1 MTVRP
6 DPHLPPRDGVGL
18 ATDTVPDTHGPPAGP
33 SADASGLLAVAGP
46 TPAGVADRESARLP
60 SGALAVLLTW
70 DGAGKCR
77 KARLDGASR
86 RGDDEAALLADG
98 WLELLHPDDRPTA
111 AEAVRTV
118 LSGEAGGGAR
128 EEPVRLRT
136 GERWAVLRIQAVA
149 GAQGAAGASG
159 VLVDA
164 TRSVGT
170 AAQMARLVEGF
181 NRLRH
186 PDEIVRAMLDEGIPL
201 LGGTSGVVYVLSD
214 DDELVVAGA
223 SGVAED
229 ALHARFGRIARG
241 SLLPVAEVLRTGRPV
256 TIATPAERRRRY
268 PQLDTPSDLR
278 AGRQTDAD
286 TGRPVG
292 VGLDHPD
299 AFRVVPL
306 NDAAGGPFGA
316 LGVGFE
322 DERRLRSHDPQLLHG
337 VAAQCALAL
346 DRARLAVAAERDQER
361 LRFLDRLRGALSS
374 TLGLDATL
382 TELAGLAVPRIADWC
397 VVRLVESTT
406 NPRPIV
412 GVAHVDPAQVAAL
425 QRLAERIPRDIE
437 QVGQVGEALRAGR
450 PLIRGSQ
457 AVEVLR
463 PLFADGAGH
472 RALDDVGVDGLAIF
486 PLQARGRLLGAI
498 GFGNRAGRVFAG
510 DDLELAEAVAAR
522 AAVIVDN
529 ARLFDEQS
537 VVARALQDSLLPGS
551 LPEIPGIELGAR
563 YRAAGRGLDVGGDFY
578 DAFQADANWWIFAV
592 GDVCGHG
599 VEAAATTG
607 LVRHTIRS
615 SAMAGVMPSAILARL
630 NQMLLR
636 HAAEWADTDDDH
648 VPISPRFCT
657 VLVGTAQPTSR
668 GVDLILC
675 SGGHPLPLVGRAVG
689 RVEPVGVPGT
699 LLGVTD
705 EVSLTDTVV
714 HLDPGEALV
723 CYTDG
728 LIDRRRGRSRAFGEE
743 GVVKALYQGKGLSA
757 PELASLIESE
767 AVAFVD
773 DDPTD
778 DMAVLTLR
786 AVPA

>member
-1 MTVRP
+1 V
-6 DPHLPPRDGVGL
+6 
-18 ATDTVPDTHGPPAGP
+18 
-33 SADASGLLAVAGP
+33 
-46 TPAGVADRESARLP
+46 
-60 SGALAVLLTW
+60 
-70 DGAGKCR
+70 
-77 KARLDGASR
+77 
-86 RGDDEAALLADG
+86 
-98 WLELLHPDDRPTA
+98 
-111 AEAVRTV
+111 
-118 LSGEAGGGAR
+118 EAG
-128 EEPVRLRT
+128 
-136 GERWAVLRIQAVA
+136 
-149 GAQGAAGASG
+149 
-159 VLVDA
+159 
-164 TRSVGT
+164 
-170 AAQMARLVEGF
+170 
-181 NRLRH
+181 
-186 PDEIVRAMLDEGIPL
+186 LD
-201 LGGTSGVVYVLSD
+201 Y
-214 DDELVVAGA
+214 A
-223 SGVAED
+223 
-229 ALHARFGRIARG
+229 
-241 SLLPVAEVLRTGRPV
+241 
-256 TIATPAERRRRY
+256 
-268 PQLDTPSDLR
+268 
-278 AGRQTDAD
+278 
-286 TGRPVG
+286 
-292 VGLDHPD
+292 D

-306 NDAAGGPFGA
+306 NDAAGRAFGA
-316 LGVGFE
+316 LAVGFE
-322 DERRLRSHDPQLLHG
+322 DERRLRSNDPQLLAD
-337 VAAQCALAL
+337 VATQCALAL
-346 DRARLAVAAERDQER
+346 DRARLAVAAERDQEQ

-412 GVAHVDPAQVAAL
+412 GVAHVDPAQVVAL
-425 QRLAERIPRDIE
+425 RRLAERIPRDIE

-450 PLIRGSQ
+450 PLIRGTQ

-463 PLFADGAGH
+463 PLFADGDGH

-636 HAAEWADTDDDH
+636 HAAEWAATDDDH

-705 EVSLTDTVV
+705 QVSLTDTVV

-743 GVVKALYQGKGLSA
+743 GVVKALYQGKGLPA
-757 PELASLIESE
+757 AELASLIESQ

-786 AVPA
+786 AVPG

>member
-6 DPHLPPRDGVGL
+6 K
-18 ATDTVPDTHGPPAGP
+18 PPAPPETGVALSAEASELMALGVEPDAIDGP
-33 SADASGLLAVAGP
+33 ASG
-46 TPAGVADRESARLP
+46 TLP

-70 DGAGKCR
+70 DRAGRCR
-77 KARLDGASR
+77 QARLGHPSGSGSVHSAMLD
-86 RGDDEAALLADG
+86 DG
-98 WLELLHPDDRPTA
+98 WLDLVHPGDRPTA
-111 AEAVRTV
+111 AEALRMV
-118 LSGEAGGGAR
+118 LAGEATGGAR

-136 GERWAVLRIQAVA
+136 GDRWGVLRVQAA
-149 GAQGAAGASG
+149 GGPQGITGASG

-164 TRSVGT
+164 TRSVG
-170 AAQMARLVEGF
+170 AAARTARLVEGF

-201 LGGTSGVVYVLSD
+201 LGGSTGVVYVLSD
-214 DDELVVAGA
+214 EDDLVVAGV
-223 SGVAED
+223 SGIAED
-229 ALHARFGRIARG
+229 VLHARFGRIARG
-241 SLLPVAEVLRTGRPV
+241 SPLPAAEVVRTGRSITV
-256 TIATPAERRRRY
+256 VSPADRRHRY
-268 PQLDTPSDLR
+268 PQLDAPEPFYS
-278 AGRQTDAD
+278 
-286 TGRPVG
+286 
-292 VGLDHPD
+292 H
-299 AFRVVPL
+299 AFTVVPFS
-306 NDAAGGPFGA
+306 DAEGRPFGA

-322 DERRLRSHDPQLLHG
+322 DERRLCRHDAQLLQD

-361 LRFLDRLRGALSS
+361 LRFLDRLSGTLSS
-374 TLGLDATL
+374 TLRLDATL
-382 TELAGLAVPRIADWC
+382 TELAGFAVPEIADWC
-397 VVRLVESTT
+397 VVRLVKSTT
-406 NPRPIV
+406 NPRPVV
-412 GVAHVDPAQVAAL
+412 GAAHVDPAQADAL
-425 QRLAERIPRDIE
+425 RSLAERIPGDLE
-437 QVGQVGEALRAGR
+437 HVDHLGDALKAGR

-457 AVEVLR
+457 AAQVLR
-463 PLFADGAGH
+463 PMFVDNDG
-472 RALDDVGVDGLAIF
+472 REALDELGIDGLAIF
-486 PLQARGRLLGAI
+486 PLRARGRLLGAI
-498 GFGNRAGRVFAG
+498 AFGNRLGRVFAG
-510 DDLELAEAVAAR
+510 DELELAESVAAR

-529 ARLFDEQS
+529 ARMFDEQS

-636 HAAEWADTDDDH
+636 HTAEWANTNDNP

-657 VLVGTAQPTSR
+657 VLVGTAQPTAR
-668 GVDLILC
+668 GVDLIVC
-675 SGGHPLPLVGRAVG
+675 SGGHPLPLVGRSIG

-705 EVSLTDTVV
+705 EVNLTDTVV

-728 LIDRRRGRSRAFGEE
+728 LIDRRRARSRAFGEE
-743 GVVKALYQGKGLSA
+743 GVVKAIYQGKGMSA
-757 PELASLIESE
+757 TQLAELIESE
-767 AVAFVD
+767 ALAFVD

-786 AVPA
+786 AAPR

>member
-1 MTVRP
+1 VVRDFQHRMTVRP
-6 DPHLPPRDGVGL
+6 NPPGPPEIDVGL
-18 ATDTVPDTHGPPAGP
+18 AAV
-33 SADASGLLAVAGP
+33 SRERLAVAAP
-46 TPAGVADRESARLP
+46 RSAAAPDRDGGRLP

-70 DGAGKCR
+70 DGAGQCR
-77 KARLDGASR
+77 QARLGGASR
-86 RGDDEAALLADG
+86 PEADEAAFLADG
-98 WLELLHPDDRPTA
+98 WLELLHPDDRATA
-111 AEAVRTV
+111 TDAVRTV
-118 LSGEAGGGAR
+118 LAGKAGDEAR
-128 EEPVRLRT
+128 EEALRLRT
-136 GERWAVLRIQAVA
+136 GERWAVLRVQALG
-149 GAQGAAGASG
+149 GAQGVTGASG

-164 TRSVGT
+164 TRSVG
-170 AAQMARLVEGF
+170 AAARTARLVEGF

-186 PDEIVRAMLDEGIPL
+186 PDEIVRAMLDEGVPL
-201 LGGTSGVVYVLSD
+201 LGGTTGVVYVLSNE
-214 DDELVVAGA
+214 DELVVAGA

-229 ALHARFGRIARG
+229 VLRARFGRIPRG
-241 SLLPVAEVLRTGRPV
+241 SPLPAAEVMRSGRAV
-256 TIATPAERRRRY
+256 TIASPAERRRRY
-268 PQLDTPSDLR
+268 PQLDAPE
-278 AGRQTDAD
+278 AFHA
-286 TGRPVG
+286 
-292 VGLDHPD
+292 D

-306 NDAAGGPFGA
+306 RDAEGQPFGI
-316 LGVGFE
+316 LGIGFE
-322 DERRLRSHDPQLLHG
+322 DERQLRNSDPQLLQD
-337 VAAQCALAL
+337 VATQCALAL
-346 DRARLAVAAERDQER
+346 DRARLAVAAERDQQR
-361 LRFLDRLRGALSS
+361 LRFLDQLSGALSS
-374 TLGLDATL
+374 TLRLDATL
-382 TELAGLAVPRIADWC
+382 TELAGFAVPRIADWC

-406 NPRPIV
+406 NPQPVV
-412 GVAHVDPAQVAAL
+412 GAAHVDPAQVATL
-425 QRLAERIPRDIE
+425 RRLLDRIPRDPT
-437 QVGQVGEALRAGR
+437 QVGQVDEALRSGR
-450 PLIRGSQ
+450 PIIRGSQ
-457 AVEVLR
+457 AGQALR
-463 PLFADGAGH
+463 PLFPDGDNH
-472 RALDDVGVDGLAIF
+472 RALDDVGVDAFAIF
-486 PLQARGRLLGAI
+486 PLRARGRLLGAI
-498 GFGNRAGRVFAG
+498 GFGNRAGRAFAA
-510 DDLELAEAVAAR
+510 DDIELAESVAAR

-529 ARLFDEQS
+529 ARLFDQQS

-636 HAAEWADTDDDH
+636 HTAEWANTDDER
-648 VPISPRFCT
+648 VPVSPRFCT

-668 GVDLILC
+668 GVDLIVC

-728 LIDRRRGRSRAFGEE
+728 LIDRRRGRTRAFGEE
-743 GVVKALYQGKGLSA
+743 GVVKALYQGKGMSA
-757 PELASLIESE
+757 TDLANLIESE

-786 AVPA
+786 AVPG

>member
-1 MTVRP
+1 VGNFDHRMTVRP
-6 DPHLPPRDGVGL
+6 N
-18 ATDTVPDTHGPPAGP
+18 PPAPPETGVALP
-33 SADASGLLAVAGP
+33 IEPPDLVLAGAASEAIAE
-46 TPAGVADRESARLP
+46 PAGGTLP
-60 SGALAVLLTW
+60 SGALAVLLSW
-70 DGAGKCR
+70 DRAGRCR
-77 KARLDGASR
+77 QARLASASR
-86 RGDDEAALLADG
+86 PATDESALLVDG
-98 WLELLHPDDRPTA
+98 WLDLLHPGDRPTA
-111 AEAVRTV
+111 SEAVRTV
-118 LSGEAGGGAR
+118 LAGEAGGGAR
-128 EEPVRLRT
+128 EEPLRLRT
-136 GERWAVLRIQAVA
+136 GERWAVLRVRAA
-149 GAQGAAGASG
+149 GGAGGVTGASG
-159 VLVDA
+159 VLIDA
-164 TRSVGT
+164 TRSVG
-170 AAQMARLVEGF
+170 AAVRTARLVEGF

-201 LGGTSGVVYVLSD
+201 LGGSTGVVYVLSD
-214 DDELVVAGA
+214 EDDLVVAGA

-229 ALHARFGRIARG
+229 VLHARFGRIARG
-241 SLLPVAEVLRTGRPV
+241 SLLPAAEVVRTGRSITVANP
-256 TIATPAERRRRY
+256 EDRRHRY
-268 PQLDTPSDLR
+268 PQLDAPETFYS
-278 AGRQTDAD
+278 
-286 TGRPVG
+286 
-292 VGLDHPD
+292 H
-299 AFRVVPL
+299 AFTVVPL
-306 NDAAGGPFGA
+306 ADAEGQPFGA

-322 DERRLRSHDPQLLHG
+322 DERRLRGHDPQLLQD

-361 LRFLDRLRGALSS
+361 LRFLDRLSGALSS
-374 TLGLDATL
+374 TLRLDATL
-382 TELAGLAVPRIADWC
+382 TELAGFAVPRIADWC
-397 VVRLVESTT
+397 VVRLVKSAT

-412 GVAHVDPAQVAAL
+412 GAAHVDPAQADAL
-425 QRLAERIPRDIE
+425 RSLAERIPGDLE
-437 QVGQVGEALRAGR
+437 HVDHLGDALQAGR

-457 AVEVLR
+457 AAQVLR
-463 PLFADGAGH
+463 PMFVDGEGR
-472 RALDDVGVDGLAIF
+472 RALDDLGIDGLAIF
-486 PLQARGRLLGAI
+486 PLRARGRLLGAI
-498 GFGNRAGRVFAG
+498 AFGNRIGRVFTG
-510 DDLELAEAVAAR
+510 DELELAESVAAR

-636 HAAEWADTDDDH
+636 HTAEWANTNDKP

-675 SGGHPLPLVGRAVG
+675 SGGHPLPLVGRSVG

-705 EVSLTDTVV
+705 EVNLTDTVV

-728 LIDRRRGRSRAFGEE
+728 LIDRRRARSRAFGEE
-743 GVVKALYQGKGLSA
+743 GVVKAIYQGKGMSA
-757 PELASLIESE
+757 ADLAELIESE
-767 AVAFVD
+767 ALAFVD